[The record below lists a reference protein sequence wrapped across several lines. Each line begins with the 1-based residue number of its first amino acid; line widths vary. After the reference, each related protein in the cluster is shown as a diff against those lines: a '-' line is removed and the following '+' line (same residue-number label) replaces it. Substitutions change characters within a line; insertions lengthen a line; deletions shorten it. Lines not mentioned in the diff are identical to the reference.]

1 MLMTFIYM
9 VNMPIR
15 IKYIRVFIGLLLVA
29 LLLCLC
35 TYHYTNF
42 EEHLEY
48 PATKMIQQDPEFYD
62 GWTIANGGTVT
73 EVRESSIVI
82 MSMDRDIRFNFVI
95 DTKEVVCPGDVV
107 EVLGIFRSPN
117 RILPD
122 KMIVTPAQ
130 SQTMVYV
137 RSLIGLLILVIAF
150 FRSWKFDCKRM
161 AFIPRRN

>member
-1 MLMTFIYM
+1 MN
-9 VNMPIR
+9 NMPVK

-48 PATKMIQQDPEFYD
+48 PATKLIQQDPEAYD
-62 GWTIANGGTVT
+62 GWIIANSGTVT
-73 EVRESSIVI
+73 EVGQSSFEII
-82 MSMDRDIRFNFVI
+82 SMDRDIRFNFVI
-95 DTKEVVCPGDVV
+95 DSKEEVYPGDVV
-107 EVLGIFRSPN
+107 EVLGIFRSPS

-122 KMIVTPAQ
+122 KMIITPAQ
-130 SQTMVYV
+130 SQMMVYV

-150 FRSWKFDCKRM
+150 FRSWKFDYKRM

>member
-1 MLMTFIYM
+1 M

-15 IKYIRVFIGLLLVA
+15 IKYIRVFSGLFLVA

-35 TYHYTNF
+35 TYHYTNM

-48 PATKMIQQDPEFYD
+48 PATTKMIQQDPELYD
-62 GWTIANGGTVT
+62 GWIIAKGGTVT
-73 EVRESSIVI
+73 EVGESSFVI
-82 MSMDRDIRFNFVI
+82 RSRDRDIRFDFVI